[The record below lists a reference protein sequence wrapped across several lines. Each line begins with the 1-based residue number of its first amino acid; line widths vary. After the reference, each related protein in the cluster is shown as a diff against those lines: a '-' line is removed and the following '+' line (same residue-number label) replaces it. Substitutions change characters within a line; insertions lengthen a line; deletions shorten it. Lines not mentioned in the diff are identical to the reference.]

1 MSVIALTSAKAS
13 PGVSTTVAALA
24 TQWPGPVLVVDAD
37 PQGGDLLAGWAGPWW
52 VDGSLTAQR
61 SVVSFA
67 TATRH
72 LDAVPAGSLAGHV
85 QSVPE
90 LPQVR
95 LLAGVRDRSQAD
107 ALGTAGWRRLAY
119 AIRDVSDDG
128 EPDVLIDLGRHHP
141 EATPWVL
148 AEQADL
154 VLLALRPTLRHLRTS
169 LPLAET
175 LTSRLPAGQLG
186 AAVLA
191 SDADKA
197 SSISQT
203 LDLPL
208 RMRLPDDAGT
218 ARFFSDGLLERRH
231 RRQPLLGA
239 ARHTAHQFHVE
250 NHPNSTSPPHQ
261 NVEVAADARTTA

>member
-1 MSVIALTSAKAS
+1 MSVIALLSAKAS

-24 TQWPGPVLVVDAD
+24 TQWPGPVLVADAD

-52 VDGSLTAQR
+52 GDGSLTAQR

-72 LDAVPAGSLAGHV
+72 LDAVPAASLAGHV
-85 QSVPE
+85 QPVPE

-95 LLAGVRDRSQAD
+95 LLAGVRDRAQAD

-128 EPDVLIDLGRHHP
+128 EPDVLIDLGRHQP

-154 VLLALRPTLRHLRTS
+154 VLLALRPTLRHLRAS

-175 LTSRLPAGQLG
+175 LTGHLSTEQLG

-203 LDLPL
+203 LELPL

-218 ARFFSDGLLERRH
+218 ARYFSDGLLERRP

-239 ARHTAHQFHVE
+239 ARQTAHQFHVE
-250 NHPNSTSPPHQ
+250 NRPNSTSSAHHD
-261 NVEVAADARTTA
+261 VEVAAETGITA

>member
-1 MSVIALTSAKAS
+1 MSVIAMMSAKAS
-13 PGVSTTVAALA
+13 PGVSTSVAALA

-52 VDGSLTAQR
+52 VDASLTSER

-72 LDAVPAGSLAGHV
+72 LDAVPAASLAGHV
-85 QSVPE
+85 QPVPE

-95 LLAGVRDRSQAD
+95 LLTGVRDRSQAD
-107 ALGTAGWRRLAY
+107 AVGTTGWRRLAY

-141 EATPWVL
+141 EATPWAL
-148 AEQADL
+148 AEEADV
-154 VLLALRPTLRHLRTS
+154 VLLALRPTLRHLRAS
-169 LPLAET
+169 LPLAEA
-175 LTSRLPAGQLG
+175 LTGRLPAGQLG

-203 LDLPL
+203 LELPL

-218 ARFFSDGLLERRH
+218 ARYFSDGLLEKRPRQ
-231 RRQPLLGA
+231 QPLLGA
-239 ARHTAHQFHVE
+239 ARQAAHQLHLA
-250 NHPNSTSPPHQ
+250 HHAPATAP
-261 NVEVAADARTTA
+261 AARSELAAETGTTA

>member
-1 MSVIALTSAKAS
+1 MSVIAMLSAKAS

-24 TQWPGPVLVVDAD
+24 TQWPGPVLVADAD

-72 LDAVPAGSLAGHV
+72 LDAVPAASLAGHV
-85 QSVPE
+85 QPVPE

-95 LLAGVRDRSQAD
+95 LLTGVRDRAQAD
-107 ALGTAGWRRLAY
+107 ALDTAGWRRLAY

-128 EPDVLIDLGRHHP
+128 EPDVLIDLGRHS
-141 EATPWVL
+141 ESTPWAL
-148 AEQADL
+148 AEEADL
-154 VLLALRPTLRHLRTS
+154 VLLALRPTLRHLRAS
-169 LPLAET
+169 LPLAEI
-175 LTSRLPAGQLG
+175 LTGHLPAGQLG

-191 SDADKA
+191 SDADNA

-203 LDLPL
+203 LELPL

-218 ARFFSDGLLERRH
+218 ARFFSDGLLEH
-231 RRQPLLGA
+231 TRRQPLLGA
-239 ARHTAHQFHVE
+239 ARHTAHQLHLD
-250 NHPNSTSPPHQ
+250 HRASSTSP
-261 NVEVAADARTTA
+261 AARSGFAAETGAIA